1 MQWLITKYMKKRKKY
16 KSGDPAIW
24 IINNYASHLESRHLE
39 LAKVFAKNGYRVA
52 VITSSYH
59 HGRREYMFSD
69 EYHYVRREEGVF
81 FVYLKAVPEYA
92 SNGGKRVLNMLGF
105 CRVVEKYSSKI
116 CELTGVPSYIIG
128 SSAHPFVWETSYRL
142 AKRYNSRFI
151 AEFRDI
157 WPLSLIEIQGVSASH
172 PLVKLFSIIEK
183 RAYKRADAIVGT
195 MPYAYKH
202 VCDDMGYPRS
212 KFHWMPNGISTGR
225 VDEIVQKNAA
235 LPEPL
240 EKYLDSHWCC
250 VYTGS
255 IVKSEC
261 LDYILDA
268 WKLVKDEDAY
278 FAMVGEGSVK
288 DHIAQRIKD
297 ENIANIELF
306 PAVTPEEVHLILKKA
321 DCCVAALDYDL
332 GRYGLSKYKLN
343 DYLYSGTPTVF
354 ACNSPNAVGEAGH
367 FSVPVSDPAIMAEKI
382 EQVRHM
388 DEAEIAR
395 LAEKGRKYIKET
407 YDYDTVGRKYLDML
421 ESL

>member
-1 MQWLITKYMKKRKKY
+1 MQWQLTIQMKKNKQKN
-16 KSGDPAIW
+16 DNHTIW

-39 LAKVFAKNGYRVA
+39 LAKVFAKNGYKVA

-59 HGRREYMFSD
+59 HGRREYMFSN
-69 EYHYVRREEGVF
+69 EYHYVKREEGVL
-81 FVYLKAVPEYA
+81 FVYLKAGPEYA
-92 SNGGKRVLNMLGF
+92 TNGGKRVLNMLGF
-105 CRVVEKYSSKI
+105 CRVTEKYSSKI
-116 CELTGVPSYIIG
+116 CGLTGTPAYIIG

-142 AKRYNSRFI
+142 AKRYNSKFI

-157 WPLSLIEIQGVSASH
+157 WPLSLIEIEGVSPGH
-172 PLVKLFSIIEK
+172 PFVRLLSAIEK

-202 VCDDMGYPRS
+202 VCDEMGYPRN
-212 KFHWMPNGISTGR
+212 KFHWMPNGISTKR
-225 VDEIVQKNAA
+225 VDEIVQDNAH

-240 EKYLDSHWCC
+240 ETYLDNHWCC

-268 WKLVKDEDAY
+268 WKLVQDKDAY

-288 DHIAQRIKD
+288 DHIVQRIKAERID
-297 ENIANIELF
+297 NIELF
-306 PAVTPEEVHLILKKA
+306 PAVTPEEVHWILKKA

-354 ACNSPNAVGEAGH
+354 ACNSPNAVEEAGH
-367 FSVPVSDPAIMAEKI
+367 FSVPVDDPVVMAEKI
-382 EQVRHM
+382 RQIHHM
-388 DEAEIAR
+388 SEEEIR
-395 LAEKGRKYIKET
+395 QMAEKGRKYIKET
-407 YDYDTVGRKYLDML
+407 YDYDAVGRKYLDML
-421 ESL
+421 KNL